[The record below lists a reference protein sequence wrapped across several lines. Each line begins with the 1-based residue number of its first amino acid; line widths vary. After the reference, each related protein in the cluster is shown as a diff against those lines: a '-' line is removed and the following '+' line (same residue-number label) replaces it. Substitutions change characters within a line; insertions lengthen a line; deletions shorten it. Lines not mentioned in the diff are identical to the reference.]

1 MKLLRM
7 VAGLAAFCL
16 LSPSAWAQQP
26 IKIGVLM
33 PTSGVLA
40 ALATEQINGMNIALE
55 EFGGAVA
62 GRKVEM
68 IVEDD
73 ESKPSIGLSKARKLI
88 LSDRVDVLTGIVGSD
103 VALAVRPFAEANRI
117 PVVIAN
123 AGANALTGENCS
135 PWMFRVSFSHAQ
147 LVSDFGG
154 WLVRRGIRRVYALG
168 ADFVSPREMV
178 AAFRKGFVAAGGT
191 FVGEAFSPY
200 GATTDFGPYLSQAR
214 AANPDAI
221 FAVYYGSEAIL
232 FVKQYQSFGLQDKYK
247 LVSTMGL
254 TPQMLRGA
262 QGEAAANILESLNYV
277 PELDTPANKAF
288 QAVYQKKYGKLGAEF
303 AVMGYDAMRFVLE
316 ALKSLNGRTDDRSA
330 VAAAIR
336 KVSYVGPRGPM
347 SIDARNNALT
357 QNIYMTETVNQG
369 GTVVFR
375 VLDTVPRVA
384 DPAGEGCRMPG

>member
-1 MKLLRM
+1 MKMLRT
-7 VAGLAAFCL
+7 VLGLIAAGSLAPA
-16 LSPSAWAQQP
+16 AWAQQP

-55 EFGGAVA
+55 EFGGAIA

-73 ESKPSIGLSKARKLI
+73 EAKPNVGLTKARKLI

-103 VALAVRPFAEANRI
+103 VALAVRPFAEANRV

-147 LVSDFGG
+147 LVSNFGA
-154 WLVRRGIRRVYALG
+154 WLVKRGIRRVYALG

-178 AAFRKGFVAAGGT
+178 EAFRKGFVAAGGT
-191 FVGEAFSPY
+191 MVGEAFAPY
-200 GATTDFGPYLSQAR
+200 GTTKDYGPYLSQAR

-221 FAVYYGSEAIL
+221 FAVFYGAEAIL
-232 FVKQYQSFGLQDKYK
+232 FVKQYQSFGMRDKHR
-247 LVSTMGL
+247 LVTTMGL
-254 TPQMLRGA
+254 TPQMLRKA
-262 QGEAAANILESLNYV
+262 QGDAAAGILESLNYV

-288 QAVYQKKYGKLGAEF
+288 QAVYLKKYSALGAEF
-303 AVMGYDAMRFVLE
+303 AVMGYDAMRFILE
-316 ALKSLNGRTDDRSA
+316 ALKSLNGRTDDKA
-330 VAAAIR
+330 AIAAAIR
-336 KVSYVGPRGPM
+336 KVSYEGPRGPM
-347 SIDARNNALT
+347 SIDPRNNALT

-369 GTVVFR
+369 GQVVFR

-384 DPAGEGCRMPG
+384 DPSEGCRMAR